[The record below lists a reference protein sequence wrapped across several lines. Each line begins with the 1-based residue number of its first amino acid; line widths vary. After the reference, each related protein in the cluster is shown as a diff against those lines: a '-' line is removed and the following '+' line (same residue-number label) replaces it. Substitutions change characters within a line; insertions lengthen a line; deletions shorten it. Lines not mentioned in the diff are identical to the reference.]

1 MGLSFPPTEQCDIAV
16 VIPTVLRPS
25 LLRAVDSVFSQDFAG
40 TLHLLIGVDKATSG
54 RDVLDRLAGKR
65 PDNVFITILDPGFS
79 TSQRHGGLWPAHDG
93 GALRTV
99 LSYLA
104 HSRFIAY
111 LDDDNWWAPNHLT
124 SLREA
129 IEGKGWAFSRRWFT
143 LPDSD
148 LALCEDI
155 WESVGPGGGEYAAV
169 FGGWSDPNTIMIDK
183 VLCEP
188 VLRGWCHPIPG
199 ESTAMSADRRVFHNL
214 KETYAWAETG
224 RATVYYQLNPNDPE
238 HPNRWARI
246 QNGLASQ
253 QFLSV
258 DLAPIIHDSH
268 WV

>member
-1 MGLSFPPTEQCDIAV
+1 MDLSVPPPEQCDVAV
-16 VIPTVLRPS
+16 VIPTVLRAS
-25 LLRAVDSVFSQDFAG
+25 LLRAVDSIFTQDFLG
-40 TLHLLIGVDKATSG
+40 TVHLLIGVDKVIGG
-54 RDVLDRLAGKR
+54 RDVLEKILTKR
-65 PDNVFITILDPGFS
+65 PGNVFITILDPGYS
-79 TSQRHGGLWPAHDG
+79 TSQRHGGLWQAYDG

-111 LDDDNWWAPNHLT
+111 LDDDNWWAADHLT
-124 SLREA
+124 SLRET

-148 LALCEDI
+148 VALCEDV
-155 WESVGPGGGEYAAV
+155 WESVGPGSGEYAPI

-214 KETYAWAETG
+214 KENHDWGETG
-224 RATVYYQLNPNDPE
+224 RATVYYQLNLNDPE
-238 HPNRWARI
+238 HPRRWVRI
-246 QNGLASQ
+246 QEGLAEMRMHSI
-253 QFLSV
+253 
-258 DLAPIIHDSH
+258 DLA
-268 WV
+268 